1 MWVKRNTFLQGIK
14 VVAFLVV
21 LVILWDIVNAIFV
34 NGPDSHKYLFKN
46 FYEAPVD
53 EVDVVYMGA
62 SSTCWNW
69 NPVVAYHENGV
80 ASQMMG
86 SERLAPDALPYLI
99 KEARQKDPKLYIV
112 DAQRLVGTSNDF
124 IGAQGA
130 ITNLRI
136 SKHKMDAMKDILE
149 EYTDEEKLWG
159 YFPIAYFHNRW
170 KSLGYKDFKPADYDF
185 LGYSMRAVAGTALPQ
200 GKEQL
205 DAEPR
210 TLNGWQLENLNKV
223 LRVCS
228 QLDGQ
233 VLFVIAPNNDG
244 NAGYYRYI
252 QDVVTKAGFD
262 YINAK
267 GYLEEM
273 GIEIGDMRDI
283 SHLTMYG
290 AEKYTTWLSGVVAEK
305 YNLPDRREQANYKSA
320 VLYESEYEDYIEN
333 KVNHGVML
341 GKYLESIT
349 ETRYSVLIAA
359 RDEASAGLNNEIVER
374 LRKLGLRTTPAGGY
388 RSAYLGVVDHGNLL
402 LEQVGEPEGTEP
414 LQASGALADGTPFI
428 LQSGGN
434 QSSNHASIIVD
445 GVEYAVNSRGLN
457 IVVYDNFAH
466 KVIDSVAFDTF
477 DQSLAATRGIPNLP
491 ELKISAE
498 EVSAPKV
505 TGTSRVEG
513 IEIPNGQKA
522 RVRFDDVQHGKTL
535 YLSLDANDIYNILLC
550 RGERVY
556 ALYTVWQ
563 EPEQNNL
570 RSTQI
575 ELSDGDAAAGFDS
588 LMIVPV
594 KGDGKYS
601 VGHVIV
607 L

>member
-1 MWVKRNTFLQGIK
+1 M
-14 VVAFLVV
+14 
-21 LVILWDIVNAIFV
+21 
-34 NGPDSHKYLFKN
+34 
-46 FYEAPVD
+46 
-53 EVDVVYMGA
+53 
-62 SSTCWNW
+62 
-69 NPVVAYHENGV
+69 
-80 ASQMMG
+80 
-86 SERLAPDALPYLI
+86 
-99 KEARQKDPKLYIV
+99 
-112 DAQRLVGTSNDF
+112 
-124 IGAQGA
+124 
-130 ITNLRI
+130 
-136 SKHKMDAMKDILE
+136 
-149 EYTDEEKLWG
+149 
-159 YFPIAYFHNRW
+159 
-170 KSLGYKDFKPADYDF
+170 
-185 LGYSMRAVAGTALPQ
+185 
-200 GKEQL
+200 
-205 DAEPR
+205 
-210 TLNGWQLENLNKV
+210 
-223 LRVCS
+223 
-228 QLDGQ
+228 
-233 VLFVIAPNNDG
+233 
-244 NAGYYRYI
+244 
-252 QDVVTKAGFD
+252 
-262 YINAK
+262 
-267 GYLEEM
+267 
-273 GIEIGDMRDI
+273 
-283 SHLTMYG
+283 
-290 AEKYTTWLSGVVAEK
+290 
-305 YNLPDRREQANYKSA
+305 
-320 VLYESEYEDYIEN
+320 
-333 KVNHGVML
+333 
-341 GKYLESIT
+341 
-349 ETRYSVLIAA
+349 
-359 RDEASAGLNNEIVER
+359 
-374 LRKLGLRTTPAGGY
+374 
-388 RSAYLGVVDHGNLL
+388 
-402 LEQVGEPEGTEP
+402 
-414 LQASGALADGTPFI
+414 QASGALADGTPFI